1 VNTKNTLFLT
11 LVALVFSLSAHA
23 ATKVTTTGIDWA
35 KYLAQH
41 DMYWTSILAD
51 STTNTDTKKNG
62 YYSGALMGNGLIGT
76 NLYKLTNKVYRLN
89 ASRSDISEVRTSG
102 DKMYGLARLPVGYFT
117 LSVKGNVTAETMR
130 LSLYN
135 AITTGTITT
144 EQGKVNF
151 RTYVHSQKNYIV
163 FNTDAVGADTAFT
176 WNFVPYKAVSPRY
189 INKMTSPSG
198 YLDANGN
205 ANPAATT
212 VTDGE
217 YNLTIQKLVTSLNGP
232 VGKVYVVAWKEV
244 KTGSK
249 RRIIATISQQN
260 TEQAAIDSAKATI
273 AQAFALDDATL
284 EISHKAWWHDLYTK
298 SFLAF
303 PNTKFESFYWAQLYK
318 FASATRS
325 GKPLVDLQ
333 GPWPVFNT
341 PWPLVWLN
349 LNLQLT
355 YSWQVK
361 ANQGELTKPIWE
373 SLNNNI
379 NYLQRNVTDIRPPS
393 YAYDQ
398 STWTDAICLYRFS
411 GYNLYAPLN
420 PADASVNI
428 YEVGNLTWTLFYYWQ
443 YCASHADTTEMKT
456 RFFPM
461 LKKAVNLYFHIRTGK
476 DANGKWNLPPTGSPE
491 YQSTSIGANAN
502 YDLAILRWGL
512 TTLLDVN
519 KTYSLIDAKQA
530 EWKDFL
536 DNLADYPVDNL
547 GYKISSTVSFTNN
560 THRHYSHLFMI
571 YPFHLVDWE
580 NTAQNTIMT
589 TSVNNW
595 KGSNGYSYTGKAAML
610 ASKGDGNGALTAM
623 NSFLSSA
630 ARANTLYGESGPCFE
645 TPMAA
650 NSTLHE
656 LYLQDWGAKIRVFP
670 AMPTSWADASFI
682 NLRANG
688 AFLISATRKTSK
700 TVFIQVESEAGG
712 LCRLQTGMTSAN
724 FVVKALD
731 GTNVTY
737 QLVDATKGVIE
748 VTMKAGEVFQVTDKT
763 LTAIY
768 PAPITHPA
776 AEKNFYGV
784 NKGPNSIEGIVLNS
798 QSLTLTENAP
808 SATLQTS
815 LLPTGV
821 TVAPLNWKSSNE
833 NIVKVNNGL
842 VMAVAPGNAQVI
854 VSTMD
859 GYASDTCNVQVTGSK
874 YSSFVSLPEADTYI
888 YDATASSTLNFGDDA
903 LVVIK
908 NDVTGNN
915 RMGFYKF
922 SLADMD
928 KLLVPSDSAE
938 VKVSLY
944 VNTTGTTAS
953 AVNWQFYR
961 VDDTTWQENTI
972 SWNNKPTVSTQL
984 LATVTGFNYTTVTY
998 NAANRMSFDISNF
1011 AWAQYKAGKRSIS
1024 FNATQSA
1031 KNSGAQ
1037 TNVSS
1042 KETLDTRML
1051 PYITIRR
1058 VPKRIISGI
1067 DSQDMEKCKVYPLQ
1081 TDNLIYLYAPNA
1093 TYFTILDARGSILKS
1108 GKMETGETKTISLSN
1123 CVKGL
1128 YLVVLG
1134 DKLFKVRRK

>member
-1 VNTKNTLFLT
+1 MNSKNTLFLT
-11 LVALVFSLSAHA
+11 LVVFVFSLSSQA
-23 ATKVTTTGIDWA
+23 ATKVTTAGIDWA
-35 KYLAQH
+35 KFLAQH

-51 STTNTDTKKNG
+51 STTTTDTKKNG

-76 NLYKLTNKVYRLN
+76 NFYKLTDKVYRLN
-89 ASRSDISEVRTSG
+89 ASRSDISEIRTSG
-102 DKMYGLARLPVGYFT
+102 DKMYGSARLPVGYFT
-117 LSVKGNVTAETMR
+117 LSVKGNVTAENMR

-135 AITTGTITT
+135 AITSGTITT
-144 EQGKVNF
+144 DQGKVCF

-163 FNTDAVGADTAFT
+163 FNTDAVGFDTAFT
-176 WNFVPYKAVSPRY
+176 WTFVPYKAVSPRY
-189 INKMTSPSG
+189 INKKTSPNG

-205 ANPAATT
+205 ANPVATT
-212 VTDGE
+212 VVDGDC
-217 YNLTIQKLVTSLNGP
+217 NLTIQKLVTSLNGA
-232 VGKVYVVAWKEV
+232 VGKVYVVAWKQV

-249 RRIIATISQQN
+249 RSIIATISQQS

-284 EISHKAWWHDLYTK
+284 ENSHKAWWHDLYPK
-298 SFLAF
+298 SFVAF
-303 PNTKFESFYWAQLYK
+303 PNTKYESFYWAQLYK
-318 FASATRS
+318 FACASHS
-325 GKPLVDLQ
+325 SKPIVDLQ

-341 PWPLVWLN
+341 PWPLVWMN

-361 ANQGELTKPIWE
+361 ANQGDLTKPLWE
-373 SLNNNI
+373 SLNSNI
-379 NYLQRNVTDIRPPS
+379 NYLRRNVTDIRPPS

-398 STWTDAICLYRFS
+398 STWTDALCLYRFS

-420 PADASVNI
+420 PADASANV

-461 LKKAVNLYFHIRTGK
+461 LKQAINLYFYIRTGK

-491 YQSTSIGANAN
+491 YQSTSIGPNAN

-519 KTYSLIDAKQA
+519 NTYNLNDAKQA
-530 EWKDFL
+530 DWKDFL

-547 GYKISSTVSFTNN
+547 GYMVSSTVSFTNN

-571 YPFHLVDWE
+571 YPFHLVDWA

-656 LYLQDWGAKIRVFP
+656 FYLQDWGTKIRVFP

-688 AFLISATRKTSK
+688 AFLISATRKTSR

-724 FVVKALD
+724 LVVKALD
-731 GTNVTY
+731 GTNATY
-737 QLVDATKGVIE
+737 QLVDAAKGVIE
-748 VTMKAGEVFQVTDKT
+748 VMMKAGDLFQVTDKT
-763 LTAIY
+763 LTVVY

-784 NKGPNSIEGIVLNS
+784 NKGPNPIEGIVLNF
-798 QSLTLTENAP
+798 QSLTLTESVP

-821 TVAPLNWKSSNE
+821 AAAPLNWKSTNE

-842 VMAVAPGNAQVI
+842 VISVASGNAQVI
-854 VSTMD
+854 VSSLD
-859 GYASDTCNVQVTGSK
+859 GYASDTCNVQVKG
-874 YSSFVSLPEADTYI
+874 V
-888 YDATASSTLNFGDDA
+888 
-903 LVVIK
+903 
-908 NDVTGNN
+908 
-915 RMGFYKF
+915 
-922 SLADMD
+922 
-928 KLLVPSDSAE
+928 
-938 VKVSLY
+938 
-944 VNTTGTTAS
+944 
-953 AVNWQFYR
+953 
-961 VDDTTWQENTI
+961 
-972 SWNNKPTVSTQL
+972 
-984 LATVTGFNYTTVTY
+984 
-998 NAANRMSFDISNF
+998 
-1011 AWAQYKAGKRSIS
+1011 
-1024 FNATQSA
+1024 
-1031 KNSGAQ
+1031 
-1037 TNVSS
+1037 
-1042 KETLDTRML
+1042 
-1051 PYITIRR
+1051 
-1058 VPKRIISGI
+1058 ISGI
-1067 DSQDMEKCKVYPLQ
+1067 DSKEIEKSNVYPLV
-1081 TDNLIYLYAPNA
+1081 TDSYIHIFSPTANHFNVV
-1093 TYFTILDARGSILKS
+1093 DSRGSILKS
-1108 GKMETGETKTISLSN
+1108 ENMDAGETKTISLSN
-1123 CVKGL
+1123 CGKGL

-1134 DKLFKVRRK
+1134 NKSFKVMRK